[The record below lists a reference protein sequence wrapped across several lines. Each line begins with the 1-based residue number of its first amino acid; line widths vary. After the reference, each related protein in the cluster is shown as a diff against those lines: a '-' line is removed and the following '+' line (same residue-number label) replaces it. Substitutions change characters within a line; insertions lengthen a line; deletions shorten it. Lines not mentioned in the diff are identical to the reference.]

1 MISCRG
7 LTKVFGDFRAVS
19 DASFQIGP
27 GSVCALLGPN
37 GAGKSTLVKMLTG
50 LLPPSSGAAEI
61 CGIAVGDTA
70 LKGIVGV
77 LPESL
82 ALFDALT
89 IGEHL
94 ELTGAIY
101 KLRTTEI
108 RSRTEQLLRLL
119 QLEHGRHTFI
129 HQCSYGMKKKTSLA
143 MALLPNPRA
152 LFLDE
157 PFEGVDPITAR
168 TIRNQLHAISR
179 RGITVLLTSHILPL
193 VDRIADKVIII
204 NRGSIVLDADVAD
217 LPKTLEEM
225 YLELAAAANSDED
238 LEWLGSKASKA
249 S

>member
-7 LTKVFGDFRAVS
+7 LTKTFGDFRAVS
-19 DASFQIGP
+19 GASFQVQT

-37 GAGKSTLVKMLTG
+37 GAGKSTVVKMLTG
-50 LLPPSSGAAEI
+50 LLRPSGGSAEI
-61 CGIAVGDTA
+61 CGSPIDSPAIKRIA
-70 LKGIVGV
+70 GV

-108 RSRTEQLLRLL
+108 RSRTQQLLRVLR
-119 QLEHGRHTFI
+119 LEHGRHTFI

-157 PFEGVDPITAR
+157 PFEGLDPITAE
-168 TIRNQLHAISR
+168 TIRVQLRAIAH
-179 RGITVLLTSHILPL
+179 RGVTVLLTSHILSM
-193 VDRIADKVIII
+193 VDRVADQVVMIR
-204 NRGSIVLDADVAD
+204 RGELVLDSAIR
-217 LPKTLEEM
+217 E
-225 YLELAAAANSDED
+225 
-238 LEWLGSKASKA
+238 
-249 S
+249 